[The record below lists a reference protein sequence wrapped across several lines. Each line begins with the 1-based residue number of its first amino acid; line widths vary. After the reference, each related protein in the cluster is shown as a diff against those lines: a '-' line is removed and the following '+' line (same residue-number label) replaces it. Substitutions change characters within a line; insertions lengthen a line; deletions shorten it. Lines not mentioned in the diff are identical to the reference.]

1 MYHAIK
7 NVEGFSCRFRFPR
20 GARGVGGEEGKG
32 RHRCLIGIG
41 VVAVSSGRVAGCS
54 VSEIGR
60 GWEKIT
66 HALKIFFCCCCLV
79 SHGQWQ
85 SQATVGVSGVELLG
99 PVGLNGKEIT
109 PDNRQK
115 KSNADREL
123 N

>member
-20 GARGVGGEEGKG
+20 GARGVGGGEGKG

-66 HALKIFFCCCCLV
+66 HALKIFVVWLV
-79 SHGQWQ
+79 MG
-85 SQATVGVSGVELLG
+85 SGSRRPPSGL
-99 PVGLNGKEIT
+99 VGLNFWG
-109 PDNRQK
+109 Q
-115 KSNADREL
+115 L
-123 N
+123 V